1 VSDLQVLYA
10 VGRDLANSNDW
21 PNWYK
26 GNEFRA
32 IRDKEMAGKGM

>member
-1 VSDLQVLYA
+1 MAELA
-10 VGRDLANSNDW
+10 TDLANSDKW

-32 IRDKEMAGKGM
+32 IRDASMKGGN